1 VAFLPPYF
9 PTIHYILKT
18 SASQEFKT
26 DGFVGSFAEGNKM
39 EQNEPC
45 KICTEA
51 NRYTEA
57 KMHRTERCPYVEYKC
72 VICGHFQSFVK
83 DSNDMHCAKCGGKI
97 FVKPRRTSVKEL
109 DAI

>member
-26 DGFVGSFAEGNKM
+26 DGFVGSSAEENKM
-39 EQNEPC
+39 EQNERWSF
-45 KICTEA
+45 KEKDA
-51 NRYTEA
+51 
-57 KMHRTERCPYVEYKC
+57 VEYKC

>member
-1 VAFLPPYF
+1 VAFLPPYCL
-9 PTIHYILKT
+9 TIHYILKT

-26 DGFVGSFAEGNKM
+26 DGFVGSSAEENKM
-39 EQNEPC
+39 EQNDRWTP
-45 KICTEA
+45 
-51 NRYTEA
+51 A
-57 KMHRTERCPYVEYKC
+57 KKALVEYKC
-72 VICGHFQSFVK
+72 VVCGHFQSFTK